1 MAHSF
6 WTDRCVF
13 VNCLDMGRDLHPDRL
28 LHTTSR
34 QPFKLTLKIDEVMS
48 SSSSLPTLSLLTLSS
63 KLYLIMTKNS
73 VYLYHSRG
81 DPYTAEVAATVWA
94 VMSKLNFSN
103 PWRLTWQSKVGPKAW
118 QGPQT
123 AAAIE
128 GYAKAGTKDICLVPI
143 AFTSDHIETLY
154 ELDIEVRE
162 EAEKVS
168 RSILRRVSRVC

>member
-1 MAHSF
+1 MS
-6 WTDRCVF
+6 
-13 VNCLDMGRDLHPDRL
+13 
-28 LHTTSR
+28 
-34 QPFKLTLKIDEVMS
+34 PFSSLLTLS
-48 SSSSLPTLSLLTLSS
+48 PLTLSS
-63 KLYLIMTKNS
+63 KLNPVMTKS
-73 VYLYHSRG
+73 GAYLRYSRG

-94 VMSKLNFSN
+94 VMSKLNFPN

-128 GYAKAGTKDICLVPI
+128 GYAKAGTKDICLVPV

-154 ELDIEVRE
+154 ELDIEVKE

-168 RSILRRVSRVC
+168 RSI